1 MATTIARYWRE
12 TPRRYNLGGS
22 RCTVCRTIYFPP
34 RSVCPSCST
43 HRQSL
48 GKMEPFQ
55 LSGEGEV
62 YSFCTV
68 HDAAEGFEME
78 VPYVLALVKTR
89 EGPLLTGQVV
99 DLPAERVRI
108 GLKVRATFRKLREE
122 GKAGVIHYGYK
133 FSPAEEPPP
142 HRRPGRSSEPSR
154 SGTPAPEEGRVR
166 A

>member
-22 RCTVCRTIYFPP
+22 RCQVCRTIYFPP
-34 RSVCPSCST
+34 RPVCPNCST

-62 YSFCTV
+62 YSFSIV

-78 VPYVLALVKTR
+78 VPYVLALVRTK

-99 DLPAERVRI
+99 DLTPDEVNI

-133 FSPAEEPPP
+133 FAPAEEGSAN
-142 HRRPGRSSEPSR
+142 RRPGRPTEAPRTAARSEA
-154 SGTPAPEEGRVR
+154 GHVR

>member
-1 MATTIARYWRE
+1 MAIARFWRE

-22 RCTVCRTIYFPP
+22 RCAVCSTVYFPP
-34 RSVCPSCST
+34 RAVCPTCTT

-55 LSGEGEV
+55 LSGDGEV
-62 YSFCTV
+62 VTFTV
-68 HDAAEGFEME
+68 VHEAAVGFEMQ
-78 VPYVLALVKTR
+78 VPYVLAIVKTV

-99 DLPAERVRI
+99 NVGLDTVNI

-122 GKAGVIHYGYK
+122 GPAGVIHYGYK
-133 FSPAEEPPP
+133 FAPREEAGTGRRAGQAAEPAPSTPHSPD
-142 HRRPGRSSEPSR
+142 PSR
-154 SGTPAPEEGRVR
+154 AR